1 MDPLGG
7 CRNYQLLSVLAQR
20 ICSLVVC
27 LIKHVQ
33 QENGAVQSVLRQAL
47 LPMHRALT
55 EFLFGQAH
63 SSQHFSPLQ
72 LRGSTHSLLS
82 LPSMPLYPNHPSVH
96 QPTLERF
103 PSFRGNITPPEGSIT
118 PPRGST
124 PPSWLGGTPIG
135 FTSTPLRTPTVRP
148 QPEPFA
154 LINQLLTAM
163 RTSNGGNLSNVTE
176 QYASDPVFRER
187 ALRELDELRS
197 CIAPQLGGA
206 CNGAGQAVR
215 ALLDRV
221 EQAEITLSMLIN
233 NLEQLQNH

>member
-27 LIKHVQ
+27 LIKHVR
-33 QENGAVQSVLRQAL
+33 QENIAVQTVLRQAL

-63 SSQHFSPLQ
+63 SSQH
-72 LRGSTHSLLS
+72 LL
-82 LPSMPLYPNHPSVH
+82 YTNHPSLH

-103 PSFRGNITPPEGSIT
+103 PSLHGNITPPEGSIT

-135 FTSTPLRTPTVRP
+135 FTSTPLRTPAVRP

-154 LINQLLTAM
+154 LINQLLTAI
-163 RTSNGGNLSNVTE
+163 RTSNEGNLSNVTE

-197 CIAPQLGGA
+197 CIAPQAGGA
-206 CNGAGQAVR
+206 YNGAGQAVR